1 MFSDDTKHTNLGKVD
16 ITSEHGNRT
25 GLWQTVERGL
35 LGMYKFI
42 PPSSNHRL
50 NMNCRASKEYDSSK
64 RHKIVPNGYNLGR
77 DWLVDRAVK
86 GGRWK
91 GMWWKAEVEWR
102 TDLIDSG
109 KKGQLFFYF
118 LDDAF
123 QQPKSP
129 GVNHGIPQD
138 GRIAVL
144 TVSRQ

>member
-1 MFSDDTKHTNLGKVD
+1 MFSDDTKHINLGKVD
-16 ITSEHGNRT
+16 ITSGHGNRT
-25 GLWQTVERGL
+25 GLWQTAERGL

-42 PPSSNHRL
+42 PPSSNHL
-50 NMNCRASKEYDSSK
+50 FNMNRRASKEYDSSK

-109 KKGQLFFYF
+109 KKGQLFFISSMKHF
-118 LDDAF
+118 NNPNL
-123 QQPKSP
+123 
-129 GVNHGIPQD
+129 
-138 GRIAVL
+138 
-144 TVSRQ
+144 